1 MLKLSVRPGEYLM
14 IGEQVKVIFA
24 GGSSN
29 NIHILVDAPKEIS
42 IVRSKAAEKAGKAA
56 PSPYYKD
63 AGISEEA
70 KQQIRNILRQ
80 EREHAQL

>member
-1 MLKLSVRPGEYLM
+1 MLKLSVKPGEYLM

-42 IVRSKAAEKAGKAA
+42 IVRSKAAEKAGKAD

-80 EREHAQL
+80 ERERAQL